1 MQQHAPL
8 PRIQRPYF
16 RNGPQHRAGADVS
29 FGDIVKIFDFRR
41 IKIGRWVNAM
51 ETQLAA
57 NLFFD
62 ALSDLQLLLQVPPQ
76 VISLNG
82 SLALS
87 FGIGGEPGTCAFYQ
101 PQGRLLALA
110 KNAGGGSLA
119 HEWFHA
125 FDHHIASRLC
135 TDVKATAFA
144 SGSWLHGAAIQSHP
158 LNQLL
163 AAGFAHCLLSPD
175 GEQPSAYFQRSAAAD
190 RSRGTL
196 YYALPEEL
204 CARAFENMLQRQSLQ
219 NSFLVSGTIFSS
231 RRGKQGTEPSQLQLQ
246 QQHAALYPDANESSQ
261 LAACWLQYF
270 QRLGQALSRP
280 VVNQNVR

>member
-1 MQQHAPL
+1 MQSQARL

-16 RNGPQHRAGADVS
+16 RNGPAHRAGADVS

-41 IKIGRWVNAM
+41 IKIGRWVTPA

-62 ALSDLQLLLQVPPQ
+62 ALADLQLLLQVPAQ

-87 FGIGGEPGTCAFYQ
+87 FGTGGEPGSCAFYQ
-101 PQGRLLALA
+101 PHGRLLALA

-125 FDHHIASRLC
+125 FDHYIASRLC
-135 TDVKATAFA
+135 SDVKPGDFA
-144 SGSWLHGAAIQSHP
+144 SRSWLYGAPVQPHP

-163 AAGFAHCLLSPD
+163 AAGYAHCLVAAD
-175 GEQPSAYFQRSAAAD
+175 GREPSALFQRAAAAD
-190 RSRGTL
+190 CARNML

-219 NSFLVSGTIFSS
+219 NSFLVSGTVWPA
-231 RRGKQGTEPSQLQLQ
+231 RRLSAEQ
-246 QQHAALYPDANESSQ
+246 QMRAAVYPDALESSQ
-261 LAACWLQYF
+261 LAGHWLQYF
-270 QRLGQALSRP
+270 RLLGLALSRAE
-280 VVNQNVR
+280 

>member
-1 MQQHAPL
+1 MQSYAPV

-16 RNGPQHRAGADVS
+16 RNGPEHRAGADVS

-41 IKIGRWVNAM
+41 IKIGRWVSAT

-62 ALSDLQLLLQVPPQ
+62 ALSDLQLLLQVPAR

-125 FDHHIASRLC
+125 FDHYIASRFC
-135 TDVKATAFA
+135 IGADPTDFA
-144 SGSWLHGAAIQSHP
+144 SRSWLHGAQVQPHP

-163 AAGFAHCLLSPD
+163 AAGFAHCLLAPC
-175 GEQPSAYFQRSAAAD
+175 GAQPSAYFQRSAAAD
-190 RSRGTL
+190 SSRGTL

-219 NSFLVSGTIFSS
+219 NSFLVSGTVWQN
-231 RRGKQGTEPSQLQLQ
+231 RKGQTGALHDEQ
-246 QQHAALYPDANESSQ
+246 QKRAAVYPDAVESSQ
-261 LAACWLQYF
+261 LAVHWLQYF
-270 QRLGQALSRP
+270 QRLGQALTKSA
-280 VVNQNVR
+280 

>member
-1 MQQHAPL
+1 MQSHAPV

-16 RNGPQHRAGADVS
+16 RNGPAHRAGADVS

-41 IKIGRWVNAM
+41 IKIGRWVTPA

-62 ALSDLQLLLQVPPQ
+62 ALADLQLLLQVPAQ

-87 FGIGGEPGTCAFYQ
+87 FGTGGEPGSCAFYQ
-101 PQGRLLALA
+101 PHGRLLALA

-125 FDHHIASRLC
+125 FDHYIASRLC
-135 TDVKATAFA
+135 HGVQPGDFA
-144 SGSWLHGAAIQSHP
+144 SRSWLYGAPVQPHP

-163 AAGFAHCLLSPD
+163 AGGYAQCLLAP
-175 GEQPSAYFQRSAAAD
+175 GGQEPSALFRRSADAD
-190 RSRGTL
+190 SNRGVL

-204 CARAFENMLQRQSLQ
+204 CARAFENMLQRQPLQ
-219 NSFLVSGTIFSS
+219 NSFLVSGTLWS
-231 RRGKQGTEPSQLQLQ
+231 RQPLTAEQ
-246 QQHAALYPDANESSQ
+246 QMRAAVYPDMAESSQ
-261 LAACWLQYF
+261 LAGHWLQYF
-270 QRLGQALSRP
+270 RLLGQALAKAD
-280 VVNQNVR
+280 

>member
-1 MQQHAPL
+1 MHPEARP

-16 RNGPQHRAGADVS
+16 RNGPAHRAGADVS

-41 IKIGRWVNAM
+41 IKIGRWVTSA

-62 ALSDLQLLLQVPPQ
+62 ALADLQLLLQVPAQ

-82 SLALS
+82 TLALS
-87 FGIGGEPGTCAFYQ
+87 FGSGGEPGSCAFYQ
-101 PQGRLLALA
+101 PKGRLLALA

-125 FDHHIASRLC
+125 FDHHIASRFC
-135 TDVKATAFA
+135 HAVKPTDFA
-144 SGSWLHGAAIQSHP
+144 SRSWLNGAPMQAHP

-163 AAGFAHCLLSPD
+163 AAGYATCLLDES
-175 GEQPSAYFQRSAAAD
+175 GAEPSALFRRSAAAD
-190 RSRGTL
+190 NRRGSL

-204 CARAFENMLQRQSLQ
+204 CARAFENMLQRQPLQ
-219 NSFLVSGTIFSS
+219 NSFLVSGTLWSGKSS
-231 RRGKQGTEPSQLQLQ
+231 NKEQQLL
-246 QQHAALYPDANESSQ
+246 ASVYPDATESSR
-261 LAACWLQYF
+261 LAASWMQYF
-270 QRLGQALSRP
+270 SRLGQALTASTALRG
-280 VVNQNVR
+280 

>member
-1 MQQHAPL
+1 MQSHAPV

-41 IKIGRWVNAM
+41 IRIGRWVSVA

-125 FDHHIASRLC
+125 FDHYISSRLFTEIKPGDFASR
-135 TDVKATAFA
+135 
-144 SGSWLHGAAIQSHP
+144 SWLHGAQLQLHP

-163 AAGFAHCLLSPD
+163 AAGFAHCLLSPC
-175 GEQPSAYFQRSAAAD
+175 GQQPSAYFQRSAAAD
-190 RSRGTL
+190 SNRGTL

-219 NSFLVSGTIFSS
+219 NSFLVSGTVWKN
-231 RRGKQGTEPSQLQLQ
+231 RKGPAGVLNDEQKKR
-246 QQHAALYPDANESSQ
+246 AAVYPDATESSQ
-261 LAACWLQYF
+261 LAVHWLQYF
-270 QRLGQALSRP
+270 QRLGQALSRTA
-280 VVNQNVR
+280 

>member
-1 MQQHAPL
+1 MQSQAPL
-8 PRIQRPYF
+8 PRIQRPYY
-16 RNGPQHRAGADVS
+16 RNGPEHRAGADVS

-41 IKIGRWVNAM
+41 IRIGRWVTPA

-82 SLALS
+82 ALALS

-125 FDHHIASRLC
+125 FDHHITRRLCVDAKPGDFASR
-135 TDVKATAFA
+135 
-144 SGSWLHGAAIQSHP
+144 SWLHGAAIQSHP

-163 AAGFAHCLLSPD
+163 AKGYEHCLLAPD
-175 GEQPSAYFQRSAAAD
+175 GRQPSAYFQRSAAAD
-190 RSRGTL
+190 SRRGTL

-219 NSFLVSGTIFSS
+219 NSFLVSGTLWQP
-231 RRGKQGTEPSQLQLQ
+231 RRGPVRQPDTEQQLQ
-246 QQHAALYPDANESSQ
+246 AVVYPDAAESSQ
-261 LAACWLQYF
+261 LAAYWLQYF
-270 QRLGQALSRP
+270 QRLGQALTRSA
-280 VVNQNVR
+280 